1 MRGMIDPMT
10 LEELK
15 IDYIDNDVGKFLDR
29 KRKRR
34 RWGLKST
41 NKPFIKLPS
50 KGLKWLDVKYKT
62 KAKKFLILR
71 KLGSLRN

>member
-1 MRGMIDPMT
+1 MIDPMT

-34 RWGLKST
+34 R
-41 NKPFIKLPS
+41 
-50 KGLKWLDVKYKT
+50 
-62 KAKKFLILR
+62 
-71 KLGSLRN
+71 